1 MKIEG
6 FFEGTGMPDPG
17 WWEALWPDPA
27 AVLAAAGVRSGDLVV
42 DLCCGDG
49 WFTLPLAKIARRV
62 VAVDIDAAL
71 VETARTR
78 LGEAG
83 ATNCAF
89 VTGDA
94 YDLPALVGETVD
106 HVFLANAFH
115 GVPDKTRLARAVA
128 SVLAPGGR
136 FAIVNWHERPREE
149 TRVLGQPRGPASELR
164 MTPGATIAA
173 VEPSGLRVVAT
184 ADVSPHHYGV
194 VFARDR

>member
-1 MKIEG
+1 
-6 FFEGTGMPDPG
+6 
-17 WWEALWPDPA
+17 
-27 AVLAAAGVRSGDLVV
+27 
-42 DLCCGDG
+42 
-49 WFTLPLAKIARRV
+49 
-62 VAVDIDAAL
+62 
-71 VETARTR
+71 
-78 LGEAG
+78 
-83 ATNCAF
+83 
-89 VTGDA
+89 
-94 YDLPALVGETVD
+94 VD

-164 MTPGATIAA
+164 MTPEATIAA
-173 VEPSGLRVVAT
+173 VEPSGLRVIAT